1 MTGTRKNAKN
11 TPKTRENAIKK
22 MKNRANGEKVIII
35 PIVPVVQV
43 VPVLNIDRSNYD
55 KWLSQNVKSGYLEM
69 LKVVIS
75 KC

>member
-35 PIVPVVQV
+35 PIVQV